1 MMIYYAVFNL
11 ADAGINVIFPDLNNA
26 TTFSQDMHE
35 ALHTAKDLL
44 ASWLI
49 DTEDDKTIFLLPLF
63 TIAFH

>member
-1 MMIYYAVFNL
+1 
-11 ADAGINVIFPDLNNA
+11 
-26 TTFSQDMHE
+26 MHE
-35 ALHTAKDLL
+35 ALYTAKDLL